1 MQVADSGSFK
11 FVGFSDLSKVFLAE
25 MTKYLVITQ
34 VDCRMEQRKMVTLS
48 GKSETH
54 PVLLFIWKNSIM
66 VWQNVLA
73 RPGQL
78 FYEI

>member
-54 PVLLFIWKNSIM
+54 PVLLFI
-66 VWQNVLA
+66 
-73 RPGQL
+73 
-78 FYEI
+78 